1 MSPRLRR
8 FALTTHIVSSVGWL
22 GAVAAFLALAIVGV
36 ASDERQTVISAYIAM
51 ESTGWFILV
60 PLAIAAFV
68 SGLVQALGSKWGL
81 FRHYWVLAK
90 LLITVVATIVL
101 LLYMQT
107 LGTFADIAGSTSA
120 ADDLSPV
127 RSASPVLH
135 ASGAL
140 ILLLTAAGLSVY
152 KPSGITRYGWRKQQ
166 EQRRGR
172 DSNPR

>member
-1 MSPRLRR
+1 VSPRLRK

-36 ASDERQTVISAYIAM
+36 ASDERQTVVSSYIAM

-90 LLITVVATIVL
+90 LLITVVATIIL

-107 LGTFADIAGSTSA
+107 LGTFADRAEATAATSGIGH
-120 ADDLSPV
+120 L

-135 ASGAL
+135 ATGAL
-140 ILLLTAAGLSVY
+140 LLLLTAAALSVY
-152 KPSGITRYGWRKQQ
+152 KPRGITRYGWRKQQ
-166 EQRRGR
+166 ERRT
-172 DSNPR
+172 D

>member
-1 MSPRLRR
+1 MSPRLRK
-8 FALTTHIVSSVGWL
+8 FALTTHIVASVGWL

-36 ASDERQTVISAYIAM
+36 ASDERQTVVSAYIAM
-51 ESTGWFILV
+51 EATGWFILV
-60 PLAIAAFV
+60 PLAIAALV

-107 LGTFADIAGSTSA
+107 LGTFADIAESTSSP
-120 ADDLSPV
+120 ADLDRL

-140 ILLLTAAGLSVY
+140 VLLLTAAGLSVY
-152 KPSGITRYGWRKQQ
+152 KPRGITRYGWRKQQ
-166 EQRRGR
+166 ERRPT
-172 DSNPR
+172 DP